1 MNNFI
6 LKIDQFTKLV
16 FNYIIMLMKVFF
28 NNKSVDKMK
37 PDPTLI
43 SNFLVV
49 SDAHKIFEM
58 PRKIIGNPI
67 TVLLIMRLQFV

>member
-1 MNNFI
+1 
-6 LKIDQFTKLV
+6 
-16 FNYIIMLMKVFF
+16 MKVFF